1 MSIGFLLITHSHIGD
16 ALVETV
22 NKMFVGTVLAIETLT
37 VSTECNPD
45 ELKLQARKLVERLDT
60 GDGVLVFTDIYGST
74 PSNIAYS
81 LAESDRVNVI
91 SGLTLPMLIR
101 ALNYQSLDLKALTEK
116 AVSGGRE
123 GIHCCERPIK

>member
-22 NKMFVGTVLAIETLT
+22 NKMFAGAVLRIETLT
-37 VSTECNPD
+37 VNTDCNPD
-45 ELKLQARKLVERLDT
+45 EIRVQARKLVERLDD

-81 LAESDRVNVI
+81 LAESGRVNII
-91 SGLTLPMLIR
+91 SGLNLPMLIR
-101 ALNYQSLDLKALTEK
+101 ALNYQDLDLKALTEK